1 MALKS
6 FQLAPCE
13 TISIFFVPPWPRALG
28 SSPRCLG
35 LGFHGS
41 WCQGCIRLK
50 YFTILQKYFARLEVL
65 LAEVLSK
72 CKSLPNRGLNIRG
85 LWGSQGP
92 PGGTDFFGFSPCF
105 ILRGRY
111 QPVRCL
117 NRPFTNP
124 LKFQILTHR
133 ADSTFFSSPCLIL
146 LGRYQPIR
154 FLNQLFTNP
163 LNFRFLTH
171 RADSSFFSSPC
182 LILLD
187 RYQPI
192 TFLKLFLHGP

>member
-6 FQLAPCE
+6 SQFAHCE

-35 LGFHGS
+35 LGFHEP

-50 YFTILQKYFARLEVL
+50 YFAILGKYFARLEVL

-72 CKSLPNRGLNIRG
+72 CKSLPNQGLNIRG

-92 PGGTDFFGFSPCF
+92 PRRHRFFGFSPCF

-111 QPVRCL
+111 QPISFL
-117 NRPFTNP
+117 NRLLTNP
-124 LKFQILTHR
+124 LKNR
-133 ADSTFFSSPCLIL
+133 FFDPS
-146 LGRYQPIR
+146 GR
-154 FLNQLFTNP
+154 
-163 LNFRFLTH
+163 
-171 RADSSFFSSPC
+171 
-182 LILLD
+182 
-187 RYQPI
+187 
-192 TFLKLFLHGP
+192 

>member
-92 PGGTDFFGFSPCF
+92 PGGTDFFGFSSRLAFRIGKQQIQKPSRSMSAGKAKAKGGEK
-105 ILRGRY
+105 RGTDPKGPEMHFFEGR
-111 QPVRCL
+111 QG
-117 NRPFTNP
+117 
-124 LKFQILTHR
+124 
-133 ADSTFFSSPCLIL
+133 ADPKNL
-146 LGRYQPIR
+146 LGR
-154 FLNQLFTNP
+154 
-163 LNFRFLTH
+163 H
-171 RADSSFFSSPC
+171 R
-182 LILLD
+182 LERL
-187 RYQPI
+187 RRRR
-192 TFLKLFLHGP
+192 